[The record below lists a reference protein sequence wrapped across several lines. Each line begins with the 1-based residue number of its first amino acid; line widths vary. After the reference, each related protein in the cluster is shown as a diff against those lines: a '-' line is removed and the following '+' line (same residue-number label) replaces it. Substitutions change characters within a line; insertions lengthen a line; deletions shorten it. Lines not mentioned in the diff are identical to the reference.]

1 MLNKIAEDAVHRI
14 FYHLLKKGHKD
25 PKKMTESML
34 TKCFLRGKSKK
45 KFLKQGGFPGAK
57 IKMKNSKDPLYTAKL
72 FQKPLVVHVI
82 EGKGIQTT
90 SIEITY
96 KKRYRHAFPCE
107 IPYGKFTWPI
117 ESSDLKKLE
126 KDIQANCDDHKKLR
140 GMKDSIQDKIIE
152 KYKSNNEKLVKLMVK
167 ATRADE
173 FHELMEEV
181 KSSAFESFNNIA
193 RALNGIGLSRIDNCQ
208 EILSELQK
216 IRKILSSQNNALE
229 DDKRKNDKFDT
240 GESFDP
246 RSHWVKTQKEIYLPF
261 ETVIMREYETRFE
274 KGKKTEAWARN
285 QASLNAKSLENFL
298 EPIVAY
304 SGSSGDVS
312 INMEEMYEVPNR
324 EQNHFDTF
332 ESSLNS
338 TSSLDDQSESMVSK
352 NCSSWTSNHR
362 CMYWKEAVFVI
373 VRLTK
378 IMNRADKN
386 WAHF

>member
-1 MLNKIAEDAVHRI
+1 MLNKIAEDAVHRM
-14 FYHLLKKGHKD
+14 FHHLLKKGHKE
-25 PKKMTESML
+25 PKKMSESML

-45 KFLKQGGFPGAK
+45 KFLKQDRHPGDK
-57 IKMKNSKDPLYTAKL
+57 IKMKTSKDPLYTAKL

-90 SIEITY
+90 SLEITY

-107 IPYGKFTWPI
+107 IPYGRFTWPI

-126 KDIQANCDDHKKLR
+126 EDIQANCNDHKKLSD
-140 GMKDSIQDKIIE
+140 MKDSIQDKIIE
-152 KYKSNNEKLVKLMVK
+152 KYKSNNEKLVKMMVK

-181 KSSAFESFNNIA
+181 KSIAFESFNNIA
-193 RALNGIGLSRIDNCQ
+193 MALNGIGLSRNDVSQ
-208 EILSELQK
+208 EILSEVQK
-216 IRKILSSQNNALE
+216 IRKILSGQNNALE
-229 DDKRKNDKFDT
+229 DDERKNDKFDT

-246 RSHWVKTQKEIYLPF
+246 KSHWLKTKKEIFPF
-261 ETVIMREYETRFE
+261 EMVLMRECEARFE

-298 EPIVAY
+298 EPSVAY

-332 ESSLNS
+332 DSSLNS
-338 TSSLDDQSESMVSK
+338 TSSLDDQSESMVSIR
-352 NCSSWTSNHR
+352 NRTR
-362 CMYWKEAVFVI
+362 FFVQVGHAETTDACI
-373 VRLTK
+373 GKKHLFTK
-378 IMNRADKN
+378 
-386 WAHF
+386 

>member
-1 MLNKIAEDAVHRI
+1 MLNKIAEDAVHRM
-14 FYHLLKKGHKD
+14 FHHLLKKGHKK
-25 PKKMTESML
+25 PKKLTESML

-57 IKMKNSKDPLYTAKL
+57 IKMKTSKDPLYTAKL

-90 SIEITY
+90 SLEITY

-107 IPYGKFTWPI
+107 IPYGRFTWPI
-117 ESSDLKKLE
+117 ESSDLKKLK
-126 KDIQANCDDHKKLR
+126 KDIQANCDDHKKLSD
-140 GMKDSIQDKIIE
+140 MKDSIQDKIIE
-152 KYKSNNEKLVKLMVK
+152 KYKSNNEKLVKMMVK

-181 KSSAFESFNNIA
+181 KSSYFESFNNIA
-193 RALNGIGLSRIDNCQ
+193 MALNGIGLSRNDISQ
-208 EILSELQK
+208 EILSEVQK
-216 IRKILSSQNNALE
+216 IRKLLSGQNNALE
-229 DDKRKNDKFDT
+229 DDERKNDKFDT

-246 RSHWVKTQKEIYLPF
+246 KSHWLKTKKEIFPF
-261 ETVIMREYETRFE
+261 EMVLMRECEARFE

-298 EPIVAY
+298 EPSVAY

-338 TSSLDDQSESMVSK
+338 TSSLDDQSENMVSSR
-352 NCSSWTSNHR
+352 NRTR
-362 CMYWKEAVFVI
+362 FFVQVGHAETTDACI
-373 VRLTK
+373 GKKHLFTK
-378 IMNRADKN
+378 
-386 WAHF
+386 